1 MRATGPYNIGALAG
15 KAATGVRAARIAFA
29 ALALLLG
36 ARGAY
41 ADAGPETDNA
51 LATLCGIVEASA
63 KTEGLPIAFFTK
75 LIWRESSFR
84 PTAVSPAGAQGVAQ
98 FMPGTASERGLVDPF
113 DPASAIP
120 ASAKFLGE
128 LKRRFG
134 NLGLAAAAYNAG
146 QTAVGNWLAG
156 KGSLPFETQ
165 DYVLAITGR
174 DAEDW
179 RSDKPAVSKP
189 AGAPPAAPPPAASTS
204 PATASPAMAPPAS
217 TSPPAADAPAP
228 APAASTS
235 PATAPPAS
243 TPAVASPDTGPS
255 CLSLI
260 ASLRTTTAAS
270 PVVSGW
276 FAPWGVQ
283 IAASFS
289 KGSALRA
296 FARARHDYAS
306 VIGDM
311 NPFVLGSV
319 LRSRGWRPFYRVRLP
334 AQTGGEA
341 RRLCARIQA
350 VGGACAVLRS

>member
-1 MRATGPYNIGALAG
+1 VRAMSPYSIGALAG
-15 KAATGVRAARIAFA
+15 KGMHETCRLPGLTGATGKAI
-29 ALALLLG
+29 ALAAFVLCLCGSG
-36 ARGAY
+36 AH

-51 LATLCGIVEASA
+51 LSTLCGIVEASA
-63 KTEGLPIAFFTK
+63 KAEGLPAGFFTK

-84 PTAVSPAGAQGVAQ
+84 PNAVSPAGAQGVAQ
-98 FMPGTASERGLVDPF
+98 FMPGTANERGLIDPF
-113 DPASAIP
+113 DPAAAIP
-120 ASAKFLGE
+120 ASARFLNE
-128 LKRRFG
+128 LRLRFG
-134 NLGLAAAAYNAG
+134 NLGLAAAAYNG
-146 QTAVGNWLAG
+146 GPTAVARWLAN
-156 KGSLPFETQ
+156 KGPLPFETQ
-165 DYVLAITGR
+165 DYVLAITGH
-174 DAEDW
+174 DAEEW
-179 RSDKPAVSKP
+179 RSEK
-189 AGAPPAAPPPAASTS
+189 PPADAA
-204 PATASPAMAPPAS
+204 
-217 TSPPAADAPAP
+217 
-228 APAASTS
+228 
-235 PATAPPAS
+235 
-243 TPAVASPDTGPS
+243 PDTGPS

-260 ASLRTTTAAS
+260 ATLRVTAPS
-270 PVVSGW
+270 SGVVSGW

-296 FARARHDYAS
+296 FARAQHEYAS

>member
-1 MRATGPYNIGALAG
+1 VRATSPYSIGALAG
-15 KAATGVRAARIAFA
+15 KDMHDACRIGSSLAKAKAIVLVALVFCLTGEAAR
-29 ALALLLG
+29 
-36 ARGAY
+36 

-63 KTEGLPIAFFTK
+63 RAEGLPADFFTK

-84 PTAVSPAGAQGVAQ
+84 PNAVSPAGAQGVAQ
-98 FMPGTASERGLVDPF
+98 FMPGTASERGLIDPF

-120 ASAKFLGE
+120 ASARFLNE
-128 LKRRFG
+128 LRLRFG

-146 QTAVGNWLAG
+146 PTAAARWIVK
-156 KGSLPFETQ
+156 KGSLPFETE
-165 DYVLAITGR
+165 DYVLAVTGHTA
-174 DAEDW
+174 DEW
-179 RSDKPAVSKP
+179 RSDKPP
-189 AGAPPAAPPPAASTS
+189 AE
-204 PATASPAMAPPAS
+204 
-217 TSPPAADAPAP
+217 PAP
-228 APAASTS
+228 DKTPSCSSLVATLRV
-235 PATAPPAS
+235 TAPS
-243 TPAVASPDTGPS
+243 S
-255 CLSLI
+255 
-260 ASLRTTTAAS
+260 
-270 PVVSGW
+270 SGW

-296 FARARHDYAS
+296 FARARHEYAS

-341 RRLCARIQA
+341 RKLCARIQA

>member
-15 KAATGVRAARIAFA
+15 KAATGVRAARIALA

-63 KTEGLPIAFFTK
+63 KTEGLPVDFFTK

-113 DPASAIP
+113 DPAPAIP

-174 DAEDW
+174 DAEEW

-189 AGAPPAAPPPAASTS
+189 AARPPPRPQPPRAAT
-204 PATASPAMAPPAS
+204 PATARREPPAS
-217 TSPPAADAPAP
+217 TTPRGRARPPPFA
-228 APAASTS
+228 
-235 PATAPPAS
+235 ATAPRS
-243 TPAVASPDTGPS
+243 TPAVASPAPGPS

>member
-1 MRATGPYNIGALAG
+1 MTGLVRVEGRAIALA
-15 KAATGVRAARIAFA
+15 
-29 ALALLLG
+29 ALVLCLSG
-36 ARGAY
+36 RAY

-63 KTEGLPIAFFTK
+63 KTEGLPADFFTK

-84 PTAVSPAGAQGVAQ
+84 PNAVSPAGAQGVAQ
-98 FMPGTASERGLVDPF
+98 FMPGTASERGLIDPF

-146 QTAVGNWLAG
+146 ETAVANWRAN

-165 DYVLAITGR
+165 DYVLAITGH
-174 DAEDW
+174 DAEEW
-179 RSDKPAVSKP
+179 RSSKP
-189 AGAPPAAPPPAASTS
+189 APVPAVPPAPAAPPAAAPPAPQASAPSVST
-204 PATASPAMAPPAS
+204 PAAPPAS
-217 TSPPAADAPAP
+217 APAP
-228 APAASTS
+228 TPVAA
-235 PATAPPAS
+235 
-243 TPAVASPDTGPS
+243 VPS

-260 ASLRTTTAAS
+260 AALRVTAPS
-270 PVVSGW
+270 SGVVSGW

-289 KGSALRA
+289 KGAALRA
-296 FARARHDYAS
+296 FARAQHEYAS
-306 VIGDM
+306 VIGAM
-311 NPFVLGSV
+311 TPFVLDSV

-341 RRLCARIQA
+341 RQLCNRIQA
-350 VGGACAVLRS
+350 AGGACAVLRS

>member
-243 TPAVASPDTGPS
+243 TPAVASPAPGPS